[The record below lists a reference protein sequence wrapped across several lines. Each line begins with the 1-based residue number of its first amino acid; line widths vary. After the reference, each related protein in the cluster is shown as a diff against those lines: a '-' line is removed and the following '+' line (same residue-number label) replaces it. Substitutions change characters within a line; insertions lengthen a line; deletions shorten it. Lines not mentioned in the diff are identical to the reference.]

1 MAKFKCIHTNN
12 VYEFKDE
19 ETIKKMREHSEY
31 KEVVEA
37 PKEEAPAPKKQA
49 KE

>member
-31 KEVVEA
+31 KEVEE
-37 PKEEAPAPKKQA
+37 PKEEKK
-49 KE
+49 KSKDDK

>member
-31 KEVVEA
+31 TEVV
-37 PKEEAPAPKKQA
+37 EAPAPKKQA

>member
-31 KEVVEA
+31 KEV
-37 PKEEAPAPKKQA
+37 KEEAPAPKKQV